1 MLFLGAFT
9 RKYRGLPC
17 DETIRMKKIFL
28 LLGIGLMALNA
39 ALAQDKEVSVAAI
52 YDGTFRT
59 EGMDVLRSRNN
70 GTQYTLL
77 NYDRASK
84 VQTIDLYDY
93 ETLEKTATLLSTEDL
108 EDIAYMSS
116 YAFSADESKVL
127 LATDLKP
134 IYRRSALGTYYLYDF
149 ATKALIKIADAPVQE
164 PSLSPDGTLVAYGY
178 ENNLYVFDLKT
189 QQTKQ
194 LTFDGEKNRIINGIT
209 DWVYEEEFGFVRAFE
224 WSPEGTHLAFLRF
237 DETAVPEYSMPIYGA
252 DLYPTLQTFKYPKAG
267 ENNAIVSLHL
277 YELEG
282 AKTSKI
288 PVEAYYIPRIIWKN
302 NPDELA
308 FQTFNRHQNELILYQ
323 YNKVSEALTVLH
335 KEVDAAYVD
344 VNDNLTFLLDDSF
357 IWTSEKGG
365 YNHLYLHDKNGKEK
379 RQLTSGEWEVT
390 AYYGY
395 DQKHKKIFFQSTA
408 MGSINRDVYSVGI
421 NGKNL
426 RRLTEQDGVNRAS
439 FSADFTYFI
448 NAYSNANT
456 PPSYTLNTTL
466 SNKKLRDANQTKSLM
481 LKTIVDNSSL
491 LDKLDSYNI
500 SPKEFSTISV
510 NGNDLNMWMIKP
522 ADFDPAKKYPLLMFQ
537 YSGPGS
543 QSVSNTWMSGN
554 DYWYQLLQ
562 SKGYIIACVDGRG
575 TGFKG
580 RDFKKSTY
588 LQLVR
593 YESDDQ
599 IAAAEK
605 LSSLPYIDENR
616 TGIWGWSFGGDMAM
630 HCILKGNDVFE
641 TAISV
646 APVTSWRFYD
656 TIYTERFMRTP
667 QENPEGY
674 DLNSPLNYAEQLKGK
689 LLLVHGSADDNVH
702 FQNTMRMV
710 EALVRANKQF
720 DWALY
725 PDKNHGIY
733 GGKTRDQ
740 LYTKMTHFILNN
752 L

>member
-1 MLFLGAFT
+1 
-9 RKYRGLPC
+9 
-17 DETIRMKKIFL
+17 MKKLFL
-28 LLGIGLMALNA
+28 LLGIGLLAINA
-39 ALAQDKEVSVAAI
+39 VLAQDKEVSVAAI

-77 NYDRASK
+77 NYDRVNK
-84 VQTIDLYDY
+84 VQTIDLYEY

-108 EDIAYMSS
+108 DGISYMSS
-116 YAFSADESKVL
+116 YTFSADESKAL

-134 IYRRSALGTYYLYDF
+134 IYRRSTLGSYFVYDF
-149 ATKALIKIADAPVQE
+149 NDKSLIKIADVALQE
-164 PSLSPDGTLVAYGY
+164 PSLSPDGSKVAYGY
-178 ENNLYVFDLKT
+178 KNNIYLFDLKT
-189 QQTKQ
+189 KQTEQ

-224 WSPEGTHLAFLRF
+224 WSPEGTHIAFLRF
-237 DETAVPEYSMPIYGA
+237 DETEVPKYSMPIYGE

-267 ENNAIVSLHL
+267 ENNAKVSLHL
-277 YELEG
+277 IELKG
-282 AKTSKI
+282 AKTVKI
-288 PVEAYYIPRIIWKN
+288 PVEAYYIPRIMWKN

-308 FQTFNRHQNELILYQ
+308 FQTFNRHQNELVLYE
-323 YNKVSEALTVLH
+323 YNKRSGALSVLH
-335 KEVDAAYVD
+335 TERDAAYVD
-344 VNDNLTFLLDDSF
+344 VNDNLTFLADDSF
-357 IWTSEKGG
+357 IWSSEKDG
-365 YNHLYLHDKNGKEK
+365 YNHLYLHDKSGKEK
-379 RQLTSGEWEVT
+379 RQLTSGDWEVT
-390 AYYGY
+390 SYYGY
-395 DQKHKKIFFQSTA
+395 DEKRKKIFFQSTA

-421 NGKNL
+421 NGKNVS
-426 RRLTEQDGVNRAS
+426 RLTAQDGVNRAS

-448 NAYSNANT
+448 NVHSNAAT
-456 PPSYTLNTTL
+456 PPSYTLNTTVP
-466 SNKKLRDANQTKSLM
+466 KKRVRDTNAGQSLM
-481 LKTIVDNSSL
+481 LKTIVDNTAL
-491 LDKLDSYNI
+491 LDKLEAYNI

-522 ADFDPAKKYPLLMFQ
+522 ADFDPSKKYPLLMFQ

-543 QSVSNTWMSGN
+543 QSVTNTWMNGN

-562 SKGYIIACVDGRG
+562 SRGYVIACVDGRG

-599 IAAAEK
+599 IAAAEQ
-605 LSSLPYIDENR
+605 LSALPYIDENR

-630 HCILKGNDVFE
+630 HSILKGNEVFE

-674 DLNSPLNYAEQLKGK
+674 DLNSPLNYADRLKGK

-710 EALVRANKQF
+710 EALVQANKQF
-720 DWALY
+720 DWAVY

-733 GGKTRDQ
+733 GGKTREQ
-740 LYTKMTHFILNN
+740 LYTKMTQFILNN

>member
-1 MLFLGAFT
+1 MRKLAVLFS
-9 RKYRGLPC
+9 
-17 DETIRMKKIFL
+17 
-28 LLGIGLMALNA
+28 IGLLAINTV
-39 ALAQDKEVSVAAI
+39 LAQDKEVSVAAI

-77 NYDRASK
+77 NYDRVNK
-84 VQTIDLYDY
+84 IQTIDLYEY

-108 EDIAYMSS
+108 EGISYMSS
-116 YAFSADESKVL
+116 YTFSADESKVL
-127 LATDLKP
+127 LATDLTP
-134 IYRRSALGTYYLYDF
+134 IYRRSTLGSYFVYDF
-149 ATKALIKIADAPVQE
+149 NDKSLIKIADVGIQE
-164 PSLSPDGTLVAYGY
+164 PSLSPDGSKVAYGY
-178 ENNLYVFDLKT
+178 ENNIYLFDLKT
-189 QQTKQ
+189 KQTKQ

-224 WSPEGTHLAFLRF
+224 WSPEGTHIAFLRF
-237 DETAVPEYSMPIYGA
+237 DETEVPEYSMPIYGE

-267 ENNAIVSLHL
+267 ENNAVVSLHL
-277 YELEG
+277 MELEG
-282 AKTSKI
+282 AKTATI
-288 PVEAYYIPRIIWKN
+288 PVDAYYIPRIKWKN

-308 FQTFNRHQNELILYQ
+308 FQTFNRHQNELVLYEF
-323 YNKVSEALTVLH
+323 NKRSGALSVLH
-335 KEVDAAYVD
+335 TERDAAYVD
-344 VNDNLTFLLDDSF
+344 VNDNLTFLVDDSF
-357 IWTSEKGG
+357 IWSSEKDG
-365 YNHLYLHDKNGKEK
+365 YNHLYLHDKSGKEK
-379 RQLTSGEWEVT
+379 RQLTSGDWEVT
-390 AYYGY
+390 SYYGY
-395 DQKHKKIFFQSTA
+395 DEKRKKIFFQSTA

-426 RRLTEQDGVNRAS
+426 RRLTAQDGVNRAS

-448 NAYSNANT
+448 NAHSNAVT
-456 PPSYTLNTTL
+456 PPSYTLNTTVP
-466 SNKKLRDANQTKSLM
+466 KKRVRDANAGQSLM
-481 LKTIVDNSSL
+481 LKTIVDNTAL
-491 LDKLDSYNI
+491 LNTLEDYNI
-500 SPKEFSTISV
+500 SPKEFSTLTV

-522 ADFDPAKKYPLLMFQ
+522 ADFDPSKKYPLLMFQ

-543 QSVSNTWMSGN
+543 QSVSNTWMSAN

-599 IAAAEK
+599 IAAAEQ
-605 LSSLPYIDENR
+605 LSALPYIDENR

-630 HCILKGNDVFE
+630 HSILKGNEVFE

-674 DLNSPLNYAEQLKGK
+674 DLNSPLNYADQLKGK

-710 EALVRANKQF
+710 EALVQANKQF
-720 DWALY
+720 DWAVY

-733 GGKTRDQ
+733 GGKTREQ
-740 LYTKMTHFILNN
+740 LYTKMTQFILNN

>member
-1 MLFLGAFT
+1 MRKIAVLFS
-9 RKYRGLPC
+9 
-17 DETIRMKKIFL
+17 
-28 LLGIGLMALNA
+28 IGLLAINTV
-39 ALAQDKEVSVAAI
+39 LAQDKEVSVAAI

-77 NYDRASK
+77 NYDRVNK
-84 VQTIDLYDY
+84 IQTIDLYEY

-108 EDIAYMSS
+108 EGISYMSS
-116 YAFSADESKVL
+116 YTFSADESKVL
-127 LATDLKP
+127 LATDLIP
-134 IYRRSALGTYYLYDF
+134 IYRRSTLGSYFVYDF
-149 ATKALIKIADAPVQE
+149 NDKSLIKIANVAVQE
-164 PSLSPDGTLVAYGY
+164 PSLSPDGSKVAYGY
-178 ENNLYVFDLKT
+178 ENNIYLFDLKT
-189 QQTKQ
+189 KQTEQ

-224 WSPEGTHLAFLRF
+224 WSPEGTHIAFLRF
-237 DETAVPEYSMPIYGA
+237 DETEVPEYSMPIYGE

-267 ENNAIVSLHL
+267 ENNAVVSLHL
-277 YELEG
+277 IELEG
-282 AKTSKI
+282 AKTSTI
-288 PVEAYYIPRIIWKN
+288 SVDAYYIPRIKWKN

-308 FQTFNRHQNELILYQ
+308 FQTFNRHQNELVLYE
-323 YNKVSEALTVLH
+323 YNKRSGALSVLH
-335 KEVDAAYVD
+335 TERDAAYVD
-344 VNDNLTFLLDDSF
+344 VNDNLTFLVDDSF
-357 IWTSEKGG
+357 IWSSEKDG
-365 YNHLYLHDKNGKEK
+365 YHHLYLHDKSGKEK
-379 RQLTSGEWEVT
+379 RQLTSGDWEVT
-390 AYYGY
+390 SYYGY
-395 DQKHKKIFFQSTA
+395 DEKRKKIFFQSTA

-421 NGKNL
+421 NGKNVS
-426 RRLTEQDGVNRAS
+426 RLTAQDGVNRAS

-448 NAYSNANT
+448 NAHSNAAT
-456 PPSYTLNTTL
+456 PPSYTLNTTV
-466 SNKKLRDANQTKSLM
+466 SKKRVRDANAGQSLM
-481 LKTIVDNSSL
+481 LKTIVDNTAL
-491 LDKLDSYNI
+491 LNTLEAYNI
-500 SPKEFSTISV
+500 SPKEFSTLAV

-522 ADFDPAKKYPLLMFQ
+522 ADFDPSKKYPLLMFQ

-543 QSVSNTWMSGN
+543 QSVSNTWMSAN

-599 IAAAEK
+599 IAAAEQ
-605 LSSLPYIDENR
+605 LSALPYIDENR

-630 HCILKGNDVFE
+630 HSILKGNEVFE

-674 DLNSPLNYAEQLKGK
+674 DLNSPLNYAERLKGK

-710 EALVRANKQF
+710 EALVQANKQF
-720 DWALY
+720 DWAVY

-733 GGKTRDQ
+733 GGKTREQ
-740 LYTKMTHFILNN
+740 LYTKMTQFILNN

>member
-1 MLFLGAFT
+1 MRKLAVLFS
-9 RKYRGLPC
+9 
-17 DETIRMKKIFL
+17 
-28 LLGIGLMALNA
+28 IGLLAINTV
-39 ALAQDKEVSVAAI
+39 LAQDKEVSVAAI

-77 NYDRASK
+77 NYDRVNK
-84 VQTIDLYDY
+84 IQTIDLYEY

-108 EDIAYMSS
+108 EGISYMSS
-116 YAFSADESKVL
+116 YTFSADESKVL
-127 LATDLKP
+127 LATDLTP
-134 IYRRSALGTYYLYDF
+134 IYRRSTLGSYFVYDF
-149 ATKALIKIADAPVQE
+149 NDKSLIKIADVGIQE
-164 PSLSPDGTLVAYGY
+164 PSLSPDGSKVAYGY
-178 ENNLYVFDLKT
+178 ENNIYLFDLKT
-189 QQTKQ
+189 KQTEQ

-224 WSPEGTHLAFLRF
+224 WSPEGTHIAFLRF
-237 DETAVPEYSMPIYGA
+237 DETEVPEYSMPIYGE

-267 ENNAIVSLHL
+267 ENNAVVSLHL
-277 YELEG
+277 IELEG
-282 AKTSKI
+282 VKTATI
-288 PVEAYYIPRIIWKN
+288 PVDAYYIPRIKWKN

-308 FQTFNRHQNELILYQ
+308 FQTFNRHQNELVLYEF
-323 YNKVSEALTVLH
+323 NKRSGALSVLH
-335 KEVDAAYVD
+335 TERDAAYVD
-344 VNDNLTFLLDDSF
+344 VNDNLTFLVDDSF
-357 IWTSEKGG
+357 IWSSEKDG
-365 YNHLYLHDKNGKEK
+365 YNHLYLHDKSGKEK
-379 RQLTSGEWEVT
+379 RQLTSGDWEVT
-390 AYYGY
+390 SYYGY
-395 DQKHKKIFFQSTA
+395 DEKRKKIFFQSTA

-426 RRLTEQDGVNRAS
+426 RRLTAQDGVNRAS

-448 NAYSNANT
+448 NAHSNAVT
-456 PPSYTLNTTL
+456 PPSYTLNTTVP
-466 SNKKLRDANQTKSLM
+466 KKRVRDANAGQSLM
-481 LKTIVDNSSL
+481 LKTIVDNTAL
-491 LDKLDSYNI
+491 LNTLEDYNI
-500 SPKEFSTISV
+500 SPKEFSTLAV

-522 ADFDPAKKYPLLMFQ
+522 ADFDPSKKYPLLMFQ

-599 IAAAEK
+599 IAAAEQ
-605 LSSLPYIDENR
+605 LSALPYIDENR

-630 HCILKGNDVFE
+630 HSILKGNEVFE

-674 DLNSPLNYAEQLKGK
+674 DLNSPLNYADQLKGK

-710 EALVRANKQF
+710 EALVQANKQF
-720 DWALY
+720 DWAVY

-733 GGKTRDQ
+733 GGKTREQ
-740 LYTKMTHFILNN
+740 LYTKMTQFILNN

>member
-1 MLFLGAFT
+1 MRKLAVLFS
-9 RKYRGLPC
+9 
-17 DETIRMKKIFL
+17 
-28 LLGIGLMALNA
+28 IGLLAINTV
-39 ALAQDKEVSVAAI
+39 LAQDKEVSVAAI

-77 NYDRASK
+77 NYDRVNK
-84 VQTIDLYDY
+84 IQTIDLYEY

-108 EDIAYMSS
+108 EGISYMSS
-116 YAFSADESKVL
+116 YTFSADESKVL
-127 LATDLKP
+127 LATDLTP
-134 IYRRSALGTYYLYDF
+134 IYRRSTLGSYFVYDF
-149 ATKALIKIADAPVQE
+149 NDKSLIKIADVGIQE
-164 PSLSPDGTLVAYGY
+164 PSLSPDGSKVAYGY
-178 ENNLYVFDLKT
+178 ENNIYLFDLKT
-189 QQTKQ
+189 KQTKQ

-209 DWVYEEEFGFVRAFE
+209 DWVYEEEFSFVRAFE
-224 WSPEGTHLAFLRF
+224 WSPEGTHIAFLRF
-237 DETAVPEYSMPIYGA
+237 DETEVPEYSMPIYGE

-267 ENNAIVSLHL
+267 ENNAVVSLHL
-277 YELEG
+277 MELEG
-282 AKTSKI
+282 AKTATI
-288 PVEAYYIPRIIWKN
+288 PVDAYYIPRIKWKN

-308 FQTFNRHQNELILYQ
+308 FQTFNRHQNELVLYE
-323 YNKVSEALTVLH
+323 YNKRSGALSVLH
-335 KEVDAAYVD
+335 TERDAAYVD
-344 VNDNLTFLLDDSF
+344 VNDNLTFLVDDSF
-357 IWTSEKGG
+357 IWSSEKDG
-365 YNHLYLHDKNGKEK
+365 YNHLYLHDKSGKEK
-379 RQLTSGEWEVT
+379 RQLTSGDWEVT
-390 AYYGY
+390 SYYGY
-395 DQKHKKIFFQSTA
+395 DEKRKKIFFQSTA

-426 RRLTEQDGVNRAS
+426 RRLTAQDGVNRAS

-448 NAYSNANT
+448 NAHSNAVT
-456 PPSYTLNTTL
+456 PPSYTLNTTVP
-466 SNKKLRDANQTKSLM
+466 KKRVPDANAGQSLM
-481 LKTIVDNSSL
+481 LKTIVDNTAL
-491 LDKLDSYNI
+491 LNTLEDYNI
-500 SPKEFSTISV
+500 SPKEFSTLAV

-522 ADFDPAKKYPLLMFQ
+522 ADFDPSKKYPLLMFQ

-599 IAAAEK
+599 IAAAEQ
-605 LSSLPYIDENR
+605 LSTLPYIDENR

-630 HCILKGNDVFE
+630 HSILKGNEVFE

-674 DLNSPLNYAEQLKGK
+674 DLNSPLNYADQLKGK

-710 EALVRANKQF
+710 EALVQANKQF
-720 DWALY
+720 DWAVY

-733 GGKTRDQ
+733 GGKTREQ
-740 LYTKMTHFILNN
+740 LYTKMTQFILNN

>member
-1 MLFLGAFT
+1 MRKLAVLFS
-9 RKYRGLPC
+9 
-17 DETIRMKKIFL
+17 
-28 LLGIGLMALNA
+28 IGLLAINTV
-39 ALAQDKEVSVAAI
+39 LAQDKEVSVAAI

-77 NYDRASK
+77 NYYRVNK
-84 VQTIDLYDY
+84 IQTIDLYEY
-93 ETLEKTATLLSTEDL
+93 ETLEKTATLLTTEDL
-108 EDIAYMSS
+108 EGISYMSS
-116 YAFSADESKVL
+116 YTFSADESKVL
-127 LATDLKP
+127 LATDLTP
-134 IYRRSALGTYYLYDF
+134 IYRRSTLGSYFVYDF
-149 ATKALIKIADAPVQE
+149 NYKSLIKIADVGIQE
-164 PSLSPDGTLVAYGY
+164 PSLSPDGSKVAYGY
-178 ENNLYVFDLKT
+178 ENNIYLFDLKT
-189 QQTKQ
+189 KQTEQ

-224 WSPEGTHLAFLRF
+224 WSPEGTHIAFLRF
-237 DETAVPEYSMPIYGA
+237 DETEVPEYSMPIYGE

-267 ENNAIVSLHL
+267 ENNAVVSLHL
-277 YELEG
+277 IELDG
-282 AKTSKI
+282 VKTATI
-288 PVEAYYIPRIIWKN
+288 PVDAYYIPRIKWKN

-308 FQTFNRHQNELILYQ
+308 FQTFNRHQNELVLYEF
-323 YNKVSEALTVLH
+323 NKRSGALSVLH
-335 KEVDAAYVD
+335 TERDAAYVD
-344 VNDNLTFLLDDSF
+344 VNDNLTFLVDDSF
-357 IWTSEKGG
+357 IWSSEKDG
-365 YNHLYLHDKNGKEK
+365 YHHLYLHDKSGKEK
-379 RQLTSGEWEVT
+379 RQLTSGDWEVT
-390 AYYGY
+390 SYYGY
-395 DQKHKKIFFQSTA
+395 DEKRKKIFFQSTA

-426 RRLTEQDGVNRAS
+426 RRLTVQDGVNRAS

-448 NAYSNANT
+448 NAHSNAAT
-456 PPSYTLNTTL
+456 PPSYTLNTTVP
-466 SNKKLRDANQTKSLM
+466 KKRVPDANAGQSLM
-481 LKTIVDNSSL
+481 LKTIVDNTAL
-491 LDKLDSYNI
+491 LNTLEDYNI
-500 SPKEFSTISV
+500 SPKEFSTLTV
-510 NGNDLNMWMIKP
+510 NGNDLNMLMIKP
-522 ADFDPAKKYPLLMFQ
+522 ADFDPSKKYPLLMFQ

-599 IAAAEK
+599 IAAAEQ
-605 LSSLPYIDENR
+605 LSALPYIDENR

-630 HCILKGNDVFE
+630 HTILKGNEVFE

-674 DLNSPLNYAEQLKGK
+674 DLNSPLNYADQLKGK

-710 EALVRANKQF
+710 EALVQANKQF
-720 DWALY
+720 DWAVY

-733 GGKTRDQ
+733 GGKTREQ
-740 LYTKMTHFILNN
+740 LYTKMTQFILNN

>member
-1 MLFLGAFT
+1 MRKIAVLFS
-9 RKYRGLPC
+9 
-17 DETIRMKKIFL
+17 
-28 LLGIGLMALNA
+28 IGLLAINTV
-39 ALAQDKEVSVAAI
+39 LAQEKEVSVAAI

-77 NYDRASK
+77 NYDRVNK
-84 VQTIDLYDY
+84 IQTIDLYEY

-108 EDIAYMSS
+108 EGISYMSS
-116 YAFSADESKVL
+116 YTFSADESKVL
-127 LATDLKP
+127 LATDLIP
-134 IYRRSALGTYYLYDF
+134 IYRRSTLGSYFVYDF
-149 ATKALIKIADAPVQE
+149 NDKSLIKIANVAVQE
-164 PSLSPDGTLVAYGY
+164 PSLSPDGSKVAYGY
-178 ENNLYVFDLKT
+178 ENNIYLFDLKT
-189 QQTKQ
+189 KQTEQ

-224 WSPEGTHLAFLRF
+224 WSPEGTHIAFLRF
-237 DETAVPEYSMPIYGA
+237 DETEVPEYSMPIYGE

-267 ENNAIVSLHL
+267 ENNAVVSLHL
-277 YELEG
+277 IELEG
-282 AKTSKI
+282 AKTSTI
-288 PVEAYYIPRIIWKN
+288 PVDAYYIPRIKWKN

-308 FQTFNRHQNELILYQ
+308 FQTFNRHQNELVLYE
-323 YNKVSEALTVLH
+323 YNKRSGALSVLH
-335 KEVDAAYVD
+335 TERDAAYVD
-344 VNDNLTFLLDDSF
+344 VNDNLTFLVDDSF
-357 IWTSEKGG
+357 IWSSEKDG
-365 YNHLYLHDKNGKEK
+365 YNHLYLHDKSGKEK
-379 RQLTSGEWEVT
+379 RQLTSGDWEVT
-390 AYYGY
+390 SYYGY
-395 DQKHKKIFFQSTA
+395 DEKCKKIFFQSTA

-421 NGKNL
+421 NGKNAT
-426 RRLTEQDGVNRAS
+426 RLTAQDGVNRAS

-448 NAYSNANT
+448 NAHSNAAT
-456 PPSYTLNTTL
+456 PPSYTLNTTVP
-466 SNKKLRDANQTKSLM
+466 KKRVRDANAGQSLM
-481 LKTIVDNSSL
+481 LKTIVDNTAL
-491 LDKLDSYNI
+491 LNTLEAYNI
-500 SPKEFSTISV
+500 SPKEFSTLAV

-522 ADFDPAKKYPLLMFQ
+522 ADFDPSKKYPLLMFQ

-543 QSVSNTWMSGN
+543 QSVSNTWMGAN

-562 SKGYIIACVDGRG
+562 SRGYVIACVDGRG

-599 IAAAEK
+599 IAAAEQ
-605 LSSLPYIDENR
+605 LSALPYIDENR

-630 HCILKGNDVFE
+630 HSILKGNEVFE

-674 DLNSPLNYAEQLKGK
+674 DLNSPLNYAERLKGK

-710 EALVRANKQF
+710 EALVQANKQF
-720 DWALY
+720 DWAVY

-733 GGKTRDQ
+733 GGKTREQ
-740 LYTKMTHFILNN
+740 LYTKMTQFILNN

>member
-1 MLFLGAFT
+1 MRKLAVLFS
-9 RKYRGLPC
+9 
-17 DETIRMKKIFL
+17 
-28 LLGIGLMALNA
+28 IGLLAINTV
-39 ALAQDKEVSVAAI
+39 LAQDKEVSVAAI

-77 NYDRASK
+77 NYDRVNK
-84 VQTIDLYDY
+84 IQTIDLYEY

-108 EDIAYMSS
+108 EGISYMSS
-116 YAFSADESKVL
+116 YTFSADESKVL
-127 LATDLKP
+127 LATDLTP
-134 IYRRSALGTYYLYDF
+134 IYRRSTLGSYFVYDF
-149 ATKALIKIADAPVQE
+149 NDKSLIKIADVGIQE
-164 PSLSPDGTLVAYGY
+164 PSLSPDGSKVAYGY
-178 ENNLYVFDLKT
+178 ENNIYLFDLKT
-189 QQTKQ
+189 KQTKQ

-224 WSPEGTHLAFLRF
+224 WSPEGTHIAFLRF
-237 DETAVPEYSMPIYGA
+237 DETEVPEYSMPIYGE

-267 ENNAIVSLHL
+267 ENNAVVSLHL
-277 YELEG
+277 IELEG
-282 AKTSKI
+282 VKTATI
-288 PVEAYYIPRIIWKN
+288 PVDAYYIPRIKWKN

-308 FQTFNRHQNELILYQ
+308 FQTFNRHQNELVLYEF
-323 YNKVSEALTVLH
+323 NKRSGALSVLH
-335 KEVDAAYVD
+335 TERDAAYVD
-344 VNDNLTFLLDDSF
+344 VNDNLTFLVDDSF
-357 IWTSEKGG
+357 IWSSEKDG
-365 YNHLYLHDKNGKEK
+365 YNHLYLHDKSGKEK
-379 RQLTSGEWEVT
+379 RQLTSGDWEVT
-390 AYYGY
+390 SYYGY
-395 DQKHKKIFFQSTA
+395 DEKRKKIFFQSTA

-426 RRLTEQDGVNRAS
+426 RRLTAQDGVNRAS

-448 NAYSNANT
+448 NAHSNAVT
-456 PPSYTLNTTL
+456 PPSYTLNTTVP
-466 SNKKLRDANQTKSLM
+466 KKRVRDANAGQSLM
-481 LKTIVDNSSL
+481 LKTIVDNTAL
-491 LDKLDSYNI
+491 LNTLEDYNI
-500 SPKEFSTISV
+500 SPKEFSTLAV

-522 ADFDPAKKYPLLMFQ
+522 ADFDPSKKYPLLMFQ

-543 QSVSNTWMSGN
+543 QSVSNTWMSAN

-599 IAAAEK
+599 IAAAEQ
-605 LSSLPYIDENR
+605 LSALPYIDENR

-630 HCILKGNDVFE
+630 HSILKGNEVFE

-674 DLNSPLNYAEQLKGK
+674 DLNSPLNYAERLKGK

-702 FQNTMRMV
+702 FQNTMRIV
-710 EALVRANKQF
+710 EALVQANKQF
-720 DWALY
+720 DWAVY

-733 GGKTRDQ
+733 GGKTREQ
-740 LYTKMTHFILNN
+740 LYTKMTQFILNN

>member
-1 MLFLGAFT
+1 MRKIAVLFS
-9 RKYRGLPC
+9 
-17 DETIRMKKIFL
+17 
-28 LLGIGLMALNA
+28 IGLLAINTV
-39 ALAQDKEVSVAAI
+39 LAQDKEVSVAAI

-77 NYDRASK
+77 NYDRVNK
-84 VQTIDLYDY
+84 IQTIDLYEY

-108 EDIAYMSS
+108 EGISYMSS
-116 YAFSADESKVL
+116 YTFSADESKVL
-127 LATDLKP
+127 LATDLIP
-134 IYRRSALGTYYLYDF
+134 IYRRSTLGSYFVYDF
-149 ATKALIKIADAPVQE
+149 NDKSLIKIANVAVQE
-164 PSLSPDGTLVAYGY
+164 PSLSPDGSKVAYGY
-178 ENNLYVFDLKT
+178 ENNIYLFDLKT
-189 QQTKQ
+189 KQTEQ

-224 WSPEGTHLAFLRF
+224 WSPEGTHIAFLRF
-237 DETAVPEYSMPIYGA
+237 DETEVPEYSMPIYGE

-267 ENNAIVSLHL
+267 ENNAAVSLHL
-277 YELEG
+277 IELEG
-282 AKTSKI
+282 AKTAKI
-288 PVEAYYIPRIIWKN
+288 PVDAYYIPRIMWKN
-302 NPDELA
+302 NLDELA
-308 FQTFNRHQNELILYQ
+308 FQTFNRHQNELVLYE
-323 YNKVSEALTVLH
+323 YNKRSGALSVLH
-335 KEVDAAYVD
+335 TERDAAYVD
-344 VNDNLTFLLDDSF
+344 VNDNLTFLVDDSF
-357 IWTSEKGG
+357 IWSSEKDG
-365 YNHLYLHDKNGKEK
+365 YNHLYLHDKSGKEK
-379 RQLTSGEWEVT
+379 RQLTSGDWEVT
-390 AYYGY
+390 SYYGY
-395 DQKHKKIFFQSTA
+395 DEKRKKIFFQSTA

-421 NGKNL
+421 NGKNVS
-426 RRLTEQDGVNRAS
+426 RLTAQDGVNRAS

-448 NAYSNANT
+448 NAHSNAAT
-456 PPSYTLNTTL
+456 PPSYTLNTTV
-466 SNKKLRDANQTKSLM
+466 SKKRVRDANAGQSLM
-481 LKTIVDNSSL
+481 LKTIVDNTAL
-491 LDKLDSYNI
+491 LNTLEAYNI
-500 SPKEFSTISV
+500 SPKEFSTLAV

-522 ADFDPAKKYPLLMFQ
+522 ADFDPSKKYPLLMFQ

-543 QSVSNTWMSGN
+543 QSVSNTWMSAN

-562 SKGYIIACVDGRG
+562 SRGYVIACVDGRG

-599 IAAAEK
+599 IAAAEQ
-605 LSSLPYIDENR
+605 LSALPYIDENR

-630 HCILKGNDVFE
+630 HSILKGNEVFE

-674 DLNSPLNYAEQLKGK
+674 DLNSPLNYAERLKGK

-710 EALVRANKQF
+710 EALVQANKQF
-720 DWALY
+720 DWAVY

-733 GGKTRDQ
+733 GGKTREQ
-740 LYTKMTHFILNN
+740 LYTKMTQFILNN

>member
-1 MLFLGAFT
+1 MRKIAVLFS
-9 RKYRGLPC
+9 
-17 DETIRMKKIFL
+17 
-28 LLGIGLMALNA
+28 IGLLAINTV
-39 ALAQDKEVSVAAI
+39 LAQDKEVSVAAI

-77 NYDRASK
+77 NYDRVNK
-84 VQTIDLYDY
+84 IQTIDLYEY

-108 EDIAYMSS
+108 EGISYMSS
-116 YAFSADESKVL
+116 YTFSADESKVL
-127 LATDLKP
+127 LATDLIP
-134 IYRRSALGTYYLYDF
+134 IYRRSTLGSYFVYDF
-149 ATKALIKIADAPVQE
+149 NDKSLIKIANVAVQE
-164 PSLSPDGTLVAYGY
+164 PSLSPDGSKVAYGY
-178 ENNLYVFDLKT
+178 ENNIYLFDLKT
-189 QQTKQ
+189 KQTEQ

-224 WSPEGTHLAFLRF
+224 WSPEGTHIAFLRF
-237 DETAVPEYSMPIYGA
+237 DETEVPEYSMPIYGE

-267 ENNAIVSLHL
+267 ENNAVVSLHL
-277 YELEG
+277 IELEG
-282 AKTSKI
+282 AKTSTI
-288 PVEAYYIPRIIWKN
+288 PVDAYYIPRIKWKN

-308 FQTFNRHQNELILYQ
+308 FQTFNRHQNELVLYE
-323 YNKVSEALTVLH
+323 YNKRSGALSVLH
-335 KEVDAAYVD
+335 TERDAAYVD
-344 VNDNLTFLLDDSF
+344 VNDNLTFLVDDSF
-357 IWTSEKGG
+357 IWSSEKDG
-365 YNHLYLHDKNGKEK
+365 YNHLYLHDKSGKEK
-379 RQLTSGEWEVT
+379 RQLTSGDWEVT
-390 AYYGY
+390 SYYGY
-395 DQKHKKIFFQSTA
+395 DEKRKKIFFQSTA

-421 NGKNL
+421 NGKNVS
-426 RRLTEQDGVNRAS
+426 RLTAQDGVNRAS

-448 NAYSNANT
+448 NAHSNAAT
-456 PPSYTLNTTL
+456 PPSYTLNTTV
-466 SNKKLRDANQTKSLM
+466 SKKRVRDANAGQSLM
-481 LKTIVDNSSL
+481 LKTIVDNMAL
-491 LDKLDSYNI
+491 LNTLEAYNI
-500 SPKEFSTISV
+500 SPKEFSTLAV

-543 QSVSNTWMSGN
+543 QSVSNTWMSAN
-554 DYWYQLLQ
+554 DYWHQLLQ
-562 SKGYIIACVDGRG
+562 SRGYVIACVDGRG

-599 IAAAEK
+599 IAAAEQ
-605 LSSLPYIDENR
+605 LSALPYIDENR

-630 HCILKGNDVFE
+630 HSILKGNEVFE

-674 DLNSPLNYAEQLKGK
+674 DLNSPLNYAERLKGK

-710 EALVRANKQF
+710 EALVQANKQF
-720 DWALY
+720 DWAVY

-733 GGKTRDQ
+733 GGKTREQ
-740 LYTKMTHFILNN
+740 LYTKMTQFILNN

>member
-1 MLFLGAFT
+1 MRKIAVLFS
-9 RKYRGLPC
+9 
-17 DETIRMKKIFL
+17 
-28 LLGIGLMALNA
+28 IGLLAINTV
-39 ALAQDKEVSVAAI
+39 LAQDKEVSVAAI

-77 NYDRASK
+77 NYDRVNK
-84 VQTIDLYDY
+84 IQTIDLYEY

-108 EDIAYMSS
+108 EGISYMSS
-116 YAFSADESKVL
+116 YTFSADESKVL
-127 LATDLKP
+127 LATDLIP
-134 IYRRSALGTYYLYDF
+134 IYRRSTLGSYFVYDF
-149 ATKALIKIADAPVQE
+149 NDKSLIKIANVAVQE
-164 PSLSPDGTLVAYGY
+164 PSLSPDGSKVAYGY
-178 ENNLYVFDLKT
+178 ENNIYLFDLKT
-189 QQTKQ
+189 KQTEQ

-224 WSPEGTHLAFLRF
+224 WSPEGTHIAFLRF
-237 DETAVPEYSMPIYGA
+237 DETEVPEYSMPIYGE

-267 ENNAIVSLHL
+267 ENNAVVSLHL
-277 YELEG
+277 IELEG
-282 AKTSKI
+282 AKTAKI
-288 PVEAYYIPRIIWKN
+288 PVDAYYIPRIMWKN
-302 NPDELA
+302 NPDELV
-308 FQTFNRHQNELILYQ
+308 FQTFNRHQNELVLYE
-323 YNKVSEALTVLH
+323 YNKRSGALSVLH
-335 KEVDAAYVD
+335 TERDAAYVD
-344 VNDNLTFLLDDSF
+344 VNDNLTFLVDDSF
-357 IWTSEKGG
+357 IWSSEKDG
-365 YNHLYLHDKNGKEK
+365 YNHLYLHDKSGKEK
-379 RQLTSGEWEVT
+379 RQLTSGDWEVT
-390 AYYGY
+390 SYYGY
-395 DQKHKKIFFQSTA
+395 DEKRKKIFFQSTA

-421 NGKNL
+421 NGKNAT
-426 RRLTEQDGVNRAS
+426 RLTAQDGVNRAS

-448 NAYSNANT
+448 NAHSNAAT
-456 PPSYTLNTTL
+456 PPSYTLNTTV
-466 SNKKLRDANQTKSLM
+466 SKKRVRDANAGQSLM
-481 LKTIVDNSSL
+481 LKTIVDNTAL
-491 LDKLDSYNI
+491 LNTLEAYNI
-500 SPKEFSTISV
+500 SPKEFSTLAV

-522 ADFDPAKKYPLLMFQ
+522 ADFDPSKKYPLLMFQ

-543 QSVSNTWMSGN
+543 QSVSNTWMSAN

-562 SKGYIIACVDGRG
+562 SRGYVIACVDGRG

-599 IAAAEK
+599 IAAAEQ
-605 LSSLPYIDENR
+605 LSALPYIDENR

-630 HCILKGNDVFE
+630 HSILKGNEVFE

-674 DLNSPLNYAEQLKGK
+674 DLNSPLNYADQLKGK

-710 EALVRANKQF
+710 EALVQANKQF
-720 DWALY
+720 DWAVY

-733 GGKTRDQ
+733 GGKTREQ
-740 LYTKMTHFILNN
+740 LYTKMTQFILNN

>member
-1 MLFLGAFT
+1 MRKLAVLFS
-9 RKYRGLPC
+9 
-17 DETIRMKKIFL
+17 
-28 LLGIGLMALNA
+28 IGLLAINTV
-39 ALAQDKEVSVAAI
+39 LAQDKEVSVAAI

-77 NYDRASK
+77 NYDRVNK
-84 VQTIDLYDY
+84 IQTIDLYEY

-108 EDIAYMSS
+108 EGISYMSS
-116 YAFSADESKVL
+116 YTFSADESKVL
-127 LATDLKP
+127 LATDLTP
-134 IYRRSALGTYYLYDF
+134 IYRRSTLGSYFVYDF
-149 ATKALIKIADAPVQE
+149 NDKSLIKIADVGIQE
-164 PSLSPDGTLVAYGY
+164 PSLSPDGSKVAYGY
-178 ENNLYVFDLKT
+178 ENNIYLFDLKT
-189 QQTKQ
+189 KQTEQ

-224 WSPEGTHLAFLRF
+224 WSPEGTHIAFLRF
-237 DETAVPEYSMPIYGA
+237 DETEVPEYSMPIYGE

-267 ENNAIVSLHL
+267 ENNAVVSLHL
-277 YELEG
+277 IELEG
-282 AKTSKI
+282 VKTATI
-288 PVEAYYIPRIIWKN
+288 PVDAYYIPRIKWKN

-308 FQTFNRHQNELILYQ
+308 FQTFNRHQNELVLYE
-323 YNKVSEALTVLH
+323 YNKRSGALSVLH
-335 KEVDAAYVD
+335 TERDAAYVD
-344 VNDNLTFLLDDSF
+344 VNDNLTFLVDDSF
-357 IWTSEKGG
+357 IWSSEKDG
-365 YNHLYLHDKNGKEK
+365 YNHFYLHDKSGKEK
-379 RQLTSGEWEVT
+379 RQLTSGDWEVT
-390 AYYGY
+390 SYYGY
-395 DQKHKKIFFQSTA
+395 DEKRKKIFFQSTA

-426 RRLTEQDGVNRAS
+426 RRLTAQDGVNRAS

-448 NAYSNANT
+448 NAHSNAVT
-456 PPSYTLNTTL
+456 PPSYTLNTTVP
-466 SNKKLRDANQTKSLM
+466 KKRVRDANAGQSLM
-481 LKTIVDNSSL
+481 LKTIVDNTAL
-491 LDKLDSYNI
+491 LNTLEDYNI
-500 SPKEFSTISV
+500 SPKEFSTLTV

-522 ADFDPAKKYPLLMFQ
+522 ADFDPSKKYPLLMFQ

-543 QSVSNTWMSGN
+543 QSVSNTWMSAN

-599 IAAAEK
+599 IAAAEQ
-605 LSSLPYIDENR
+605 LSALPYIDENR

-630 HCILKGNDVFE
+630 HSILKGNEVFE

-674 DLNSPLNYAEQLKGK
+674 DLNSPLNYADQLKGK

-710 EALVRANKQF
+710 EALVQANKQF
-720 DWALY
+720 DWAVY

-733 GGKTRDQ
+733 GGKTREQ
-740 LYTKMTHFILNN
+740 LYTKMTQFILNN

>member
-1 MLFLGAFT
+1 MRKLAVLFS
-9 RKYRGLPC
+9 
-17 DETIRMKKIFL
+17 
-28 LLGIGLMALNA
+28 IGLLAINTV
-39 ALAQDKEVSVAAI
+39 LAQDKEVSVAAI

-77 NYDRASK
+77 NYDRVNK
-84 VQTIDLYDY
+84 IQTIDLYEY

-108 EDIAYMSS
+108 EGISYMSS
-116 YAFSADESKVL
+116 YTFSADESKVL
-127 LATDLKP
+127 LATDLTP
-134 IYRRSALGTYYLYDF
+134 IYRRSTLGSYFVYDF
-149 ATKALIKIADAPVQE
+149 NDKSLIKIADVGIQE
-164 PSLSPDGTLVAYGY
+164 PSLSPDGSKVAYGY
-178 ENNLYVFDLKT
+178 ENNIYLFDLKT
-189 QQTKQ
+189 KQTKQ

-224 WSPEGTHLAFLRF
+224 WSPEGTHIAFLRF
-237 DETAVPEYSMPIYGA
+237 DETEVPEYSMPIYGE
-252 DLYPTLQTFKYPKAG
+252 DLYPSLQTFKYPKAG
-267 ENNAIVSLHL
+267 ENNAVVSLHL
-277 YELEG
+277 IELEG
-282 AKTSKI
+282 VKTATI
-288 PVEAYYIPRIIWKN
+288 PVDAYYIPRIKWKN

-308 FQTFNRHQNELILYQ
+308 FQTFNRHQNELVLYEF
-323 YNKVSEALTVLH
+323 NKRSGALSVLH
-335 KEVDAAYVD
+335 TERDAAYVD
-344 VNDNLTFLLDDSF
+344 VNDNLTFLVDDSF
-357 IWTSEKGG
+357 IWSSEKDG
-365 YNHLYLHDKNGKEK
+365 YNHLYLHDKSGKEK
-379 RQLTSGEWEVT
+379 RQLTSGDWEVT
-390 AYYGY
+390 SYYGY
-395 DQKHKKIFFQSTA
+395 DEKRKKIFFQSTA

-426 RRLTEQDGVNRAS
+426 RRLTAQDGVNRAS

-448 NAYSNANT
+448 NAHSNAAT
-456 PPSYTLNTTL
+456 PPSYTLNTTVP
-466 SNKKLRDANQTKSLM
+466 KKRVRDANAGQSLM
-481 LKTIVDNSSL
+481 LKTIVDNTAL
-491 LDKLDSYNI
+491 LNTLEDYNI
-500 SPKEFSTISV
+500 SPKEFSTLAV

-522 ADFDPAKKYPLLMFQ
+522 ADFDPSKKYPLLMFQ

-543 QSVSNTWMSGN
+543 QSVSNTWMSAN

-599 IAAAEK
+599 IAAAEQ
-605 LSSLPYIDENR
+605 LSALPYIDENR

-630 HCILKGNDVFE
+630 HSILKGNEVFE

-674 DLNSPLNYAEQLKGK
+674 DLNSPLNYADQLKGK

-710 EALVRANKQF
+710 EALVQANKQF
-720 DWALY
+720 DWAVY

-733 GGKTRDQ
+733 GGKTREQ
-740 LYTKMTHFILNN
+740 LYTKMTQFILNN

>member
-1 MLFLGAFT
+1 MRKLAVLFS
-9 RKYRGLPC
+9 
-17 DETIRMKKIFL
+17 
-28 LLGIGLMALNA
+28 IGLLAINTV
-39 ALAQDKEVSVAAI
+39 LAQDKEVSVAAI

-77 NYDRASK
+77 NYDRVNK
-84 VQTIDLYDY
+84 IQTIDLYEY

-108 EDIAYMSS
+108 EGISYMSS
-116 YAFSADESKVL
+116 YTFSSDESKVL
-127 LATDLKP
+127 LATDLTP
-134 IYRRSALGTYYLYDF
+134 IYRRSTLGSYFVYDF
-149 ATKALIKIADAPVQE
+149 NDKSLIKIADVGIQE
-164 PSLSPDGTLVAYGY
+164 PSLSPDGSKVAYGY
-178 ENNLYVFDLKT
+178 ENNIYLFDLKT
-189 QQTKQ
+189 KQTEQ

-224 WSPEGTHLAFLRF
+224 WSPEGTHIAFLRF
-237 DETAVPEYSMPIYGA
+237 DETEVPEYSMPIYGE

-267 ENNAIVSLHL
+267 ENNAVVSLHL
-277 YELEG
+277 IELEG
-282 AKTSKI
+282 VKTATI
-288 PVEAYYIPRIIWKN
+288 PVDAYYIPRIKWKN

-308 FQTFNRHQNELILYQ
+308 FQTFNRHQNELVLYEF
-323 YNKVSEALTVLH
+323 NKRSGALSVLH
-335 KEVDAAYVD
+335 TERDAAYLD
-344 VNDNLTFLLDDSF
+344 VNDNLTFLVDDSF
-357 IWTSEKGG
+357 IWSSEKDG
-365 YNHLYLHDKNGKEK
+365 YNHLYLHDKSGKEK
-379 RQLTSGEWEVT
+379 RQLTSGDWEVT
-390 AYYGY
+390 SYYGY
-395 DQKHKKIFFQSTA
+395 DEKRKKIFFQSTA

-426 RRLTEQDGVNRAS
+426 RRLTAQDGVNRAS

-448 NAYSNANT
+448 NAHSNAAT
-456 PPSYTLNTTL
+456 PPSYTLNTTVP
-466 SNKKLRDANQTKSLM
+466 KKRVRDANAGQSLM
-481 LKTIVDNSSL
+481 LKTIVDNTAL
-491 LDKLDSYNI
+491 LNTLEDYNI
-500 SPKEFSTISV
+500 SPKEFSTLTV

-522 ADFDPAKKYPLLMFQ
+522 ADFDPSKKYPLLMFQ

-543 QSVSNTWMSGN
+543 QSVSNTWMSAN

-599 IAAAEK
+599 IAAAEQ
-605 LSSLPYIDENR
+605 LSALPYIDENR

-630 HCILKGNDVFE
+630 HSILKGNEVFE

-674 DLNSPLNYAEQLKGK
+674 DLNSPLNYADQLKGK

-710 EALVRANKQF
+710 EALVQANKQF
-720 DWALY
+720 DWAVY

-733 GGKTRDQ
+733 GGKTREQ
-740 LYTKMTHFILNN
+740 LYTKMTQFILNN

>member
-1 MLFLGAFT
+1 MRKLAVLFS
-9 RKYRGLPC
+9 
-17 DETIRMKKIFL
+17 
-28 LLGIGLMALNA
+28 IGLLAINTV
-39 ALAQDKEVSVAAI
+39 LAQDKEVSVAAI

-77 NYDRASK
+77 NYDRVNK
-84 VQTIDLYDY
+84 IQTIDLYEY

-108 EDIAYMSS
+108 EGISYMSS
-116 YAFSADESKVL
+116 YTFSADESKVL
-127 LATDLKP
+127 LATDLTP
-134 IYRRSALGTYYLYDF
+134 IYRRSTLGSYFVYDF
-149 ATKALIKIADAPVQE
+149 NDKSLIKIADVGIQE
-164 PSLSPDGTLVAYGY
+164 PSLSPDGSKVAYGY
-178 ENNLYVFDLKT
+178 ENNIYLFDLKT
-189 QQTKQ
+189 KQTEQ

-224 WSPEGTHLAFLRF
+224 WSPEGTHIAFLRF
-237 DETAVPEYSMPIYGA
+237 DETEVPEYSMPIYGE

-267 ENNAIVSLHL
+267 ENNAVVSLHL
-277 YELEG
+277 MELEG
-282 AKTSKI
+282 VKTATI
-288 PVEAYYIPRIIWKN
+288 PVDAYYIPRIKWKN

-308 FQTFNRHQNELILYQ
+308 FQTFNRHQNELVLYEF
-323 YNKVSEALTVLH
+323 NKRSGALSVLH
-335 KEVDAAYVD
+335 TERDAAYVD
-344 VNDNLTFLLDDSF
+344 VNDNLTFLVDDSF
-357 IWTSEKGG
+357 IWSSEKDG
-365 YNHLYLHDKNGKEK
+365 YHHLYLHEKSGKEK
-379 RQLTSGEWEVT
+379 RQLTSGDWEVT
-390 AYYGY
+390 SYYGY
-395 DQKHKKIFFQSTA
+395 DEKRKKIFFQSTA

-426 RRLTEQDGVNRAS
+426 RRLTVQDGVNRAS

-448 NAYSNANT
+448 NAHSNAAT
-456 PPSYTLNTTL
+456 PPSYTLNTTVP
-466 SNKKLRDANQTKSLM
+466 KKRVRDANAGQSLM
-481 LKTIVDNSSL
+481 LKTIVDNTAL
-491 LDKLDSYNI
+491 LNTLEDYNI
-500 SPKEFSTISV
+500 SPKEFSTLTV

-522 ADFDPAKKYPLLMFQ
+522 ADFDPSKKYPLLMFQ

-543 QSVSNTWMSGN
+543 QSVSNTWMSAN

-599 IAAAEK
+599 IAAAEQ
-605 LSSLPYIDENR
+605 LSALPYIDENR

-630 HCILKGNDVFE
+630 HSILKGNEVFE

-674 DLNSPLNYAEQLKGK
+674 DLNSPLNYADQLKGK

-710 EALVRANKQF
+710 EALVQANKQF
-720 DWALY
+720 DWAVY

-733 GGKTRDQ
+733 GGKTREQ
-740 LYTKMTHFILNN
+740 LYTKMTQFILNN

>member
-1 MLFLGAFT
+1 MRKIAVLFS
-9 RKYRGLPC
+9 
-17 DETIRMKKIFL
+17 
-28 LLGIGLMALNA
+28 IGLLAINTV
-39 ALAQDKEVSVAAI
+39 LAQDKEVSVAAI

-77 NYDRASK
+77 NYDRVNK
-84 VQTIDLYDY
+84 IQTIDLYEY

-108 EDIAYMSS
+108 EGISYMSS
-116 YAFSADESKVL
+116 YTFSADESKVL
-127 LATDLKP
+127 LATDLIP
-134 IYRRSALGTYYLYDF
+134 IYRRSTLGSYFVYDF
-149 ATKALIKIADAPVQE
+149 NDKSLIKIANVAVQE
-164 PSLSPDGTLVAYGY
+164 PSLSPDGSKVAYGY
-178 ENNLYVFDLKT
+178 ENNIYLFDLKT
-189 QQTKQ
+189 KQTEQ

-224 WSPEGTHLAFLRF
+224 WSPEGTHIAFLRF
-237 DETAVPEYSMPIYGA
+237 DETEVPEYSMPIYGE

-267 ENNAIVSLHL
+267 ENNAVVSLHL
-277 YELEG
+277 IELEG
-282 AKTSKI
+282 AKTSTI
-288 PVEAYYIPRIIWKN
+288 PVDAYYIPRIKWKN

-308 FQTFNRHQNELILYQ
+308 FQTFNRHQNELVLYE
-323 YNKVSEALTVLH
+323 YNKRSGALSVLH
-335 KEVDAAYVD
+335 TERDAAYVD
-344 VNDNLTFLLDDSF
+344 VNDNLTFLVDDSF
-357 IWTSEKGG
+357 IWSSEKDG
-365 YNHLYLHDKNGKEK
+365 YNHLYLHDKSGKEK
-379 RQLTSGEWEVT
+379 RQLTSGDWEVT
-390 AYYGY
+390 SYYGY
-395 DQKHKKIFFQSTA
+395 DEKRKKIFFQSTA

-421 NGKNL
+421 NGKNVS
-426 RRLTEQDGVNRAS
+426 RLTAQDGVNRAS

-448 NAYSNANT
+448 NAHSNAAT
-456 PPSYTLNTTL
+456 PPSYTLNTTV
-466 SNKKLRDANQTKSLM
+466 SKKRVRDANAGQSLM
-481 LKTIVDNSSL
+481 LKTIVDNMAL
-491 LDKLDSYNI
+491 LNTLEAYNI
-500 SPKEFSTISV
+500 SPKEFSTLAV

-522 ADFDPAKKYPLLMFQ
+522 ADFDPSKKYPLLMFQ

-543 QSVSNTWMSGN
+543 QSVSNTWMSAN

-562 SKGYIIACVDGRG
+562 SRGYIIACVDGRG

-599 IAAAEK
+599 IAAAEQ
-605 LSSLPYIDENR
+605 LSALPYIDENR

-630 HCILKGNDVFE
+630 HSILKGNEVFE

-674 DLNSPLNYAEQLKGK
+674 DLNSPLNYAERLKGK

-710 EALVRANKQF
+710 EALVQANKQF
-720 DWALY
+720 DWAVY

-733 GGKTRDQ
+733 GGKTREQ
-740 LYTKMTHFILNN
+740 LYTKMTQFILNN

>member
-1 MLFLGAFT
+1 MRKLAVLFS
-9 RKYRGLPC
+9 
-17 DETIRMKKIFL
+17 
-28 LLGIGLMALNA
+28 IGLLAINTV
-39 ALAQDKEVSVAAI
+39 LAQDKEVSVAAI

-77 NYDRASK
+77 NYDRVNK
-84 VQTIDLYDY
+84 IQTIDLYEY

-108 EDIAYMSS
+108 EGISYMSS
-116 YAFSADESKVL
+116 YTFSADESKVL
-127 LATDLKP
+127 LATDLTP
-134 IYRRSALGTYYLYDF
+134 IYRRSTLGSYFVYDF
-149 ATKALIKIADAPVQE
+149 NDKSLIKIADVGIQE
-164 PSLSPDGTLVAYGY
+164 PSLSPDGSKVAYGY
-178 ENNLYVFDLKT
+178 ENNIYLFDLKT
-189 QQTKQ
+189 KQTEQ

-224 WSPEGTHLAFLRF
+224 WSPEGTHIAFLRF
-237 DETAVPEYSMPIYGA
+237 DETEVPEYSMPIYGE

-267 ENNAIVSLHL
+267 ENNAVVSLHL
-277 YELEG
+277 IELEG
-282 AKTSKI
+282 VKTATI
-288 PVEAYYIPRIIWKN
+288 PVDAYYIPRIKWKN

-308 FQTFNRHQNELILYQ
+308 FQTFNRHQNELVLYEF
-323 YNKVSEALTVLH
+323 NKRSGALSVLH
-335 KEVDAAYVD
+335 TERDAAYVD
-344 VNDNLTFLLDDSF
+344 VNDNLTFLVDDSF
-357 IWTSEKGG
+357 IWSSEKDG
-365 YNHLYLHDKNGKEK
+365 YHHLYLHDKSGKEK
-379 RQLTSGEWEVT
+379 RQLTSGDWEVT
-390 AYYGY
+390 SYYGY
-395 DQKHKKIFFQSTA
+395 DEKRKKIFFQSTA

-426 RRLTEQDGVNRAS
+426 RRLTAQDGVNRAS

-448 NAYSNANT
+448 NAHSNAVT
-456 PPSYTLNTTL
+456 PPSYTLNTTVP
-466 SNKKLRDANQTKSLM
+466 KKRVRDANAGQSLM
-481 LKTIVDNSSL
+481 LKTIVDNTAL
-491 LDKLDSYNI
+491 LNTLEDYNI
-500 SPKEFSTISV
+500 SPKEFSTLAV

-522 ADFDPAKKYPLLMFQ
+522 ADFDPSKKYPLLMFQ

-599 IAAAEK
+599 IAAAEQ
-605 LSSLPYIDENR
+605 LSALPYIDENR

-630 HCILKGNDVFE
+630 HSILKGNEVFE

-674 DLNSPLNYAEQLKGK
+674 DLNSPLNYADQLKGK

-710 EALVRANKQF
+710 EALVQANKQF
-720 DWALY
+720 DWAVY

-733 GGKTRDQ
+733 GGKTREQ
-740 LYTKMTHFILNN
+740 LYTKMTQFILNN

>member
-1 MLFLGAFT
+1 MRKLAVLFS
-9 RKYRGLPC
+9 
-17 DETIRMKKIFL
+17 
-28 LLGIGLMALNA
+28 IGLLAINTV
-39 ALAQDKEVSVAAI
+39 LAQDKEVSVAAI

-77 NYDRASK
+77 NYDRVNK
-84 VQTIDLYDY
+84 IQTIDLYEY

-108 EDIAYMSS
+108 EGISYMSS
-116 YAFSADESKVL
+116 YTFSADESKVL
-127 LATDLKP
+127 LATDLTP
-134 IYRRSALGTYYLYDF
+134 IYRRSTLGSYFVYDF
-149 ATKALIKIADAPVQE
+149 NDKSLIKIADVGIQE
-164 PSLSPDGTLVAYGY
+164 PSLSPDGSKVAYGY
-178 ENNLYVFDLKT
+178 ENNIYLFDLKT
-189 QQTKQ
+189 KQTKQ

-224 WSPEGTHLAFLRF
+224 WSPEGTHIAFLRF
-237 DETAVPEYSMPIYGA
+237 DETEVPEYSMPIYGE

-267 ENNAIVSLHL
+267 ENNAVVSLHL
-277 YELEG
+277 MELEG
-282 AKTSKI
+282 AKTATI
-288 PVEAYYIPRIIWKN
+288 PVDAYYIPRIKWKN

-308 FQTFNRHQNELILYQ
+308 FQTFNRHQNELVLYEF
-323 YNKVSEALTVLH
+323 NKRSGALSVLH
-335 KEVDAAYVD
+335 TERDAAYVD
-344 VNDNLTFLLDDSF
+344 VNDNLTFLVDDSF
-357 IWTSEKGG
+357 IWSSEKDG
-365 YNHLYLHDKNGKEK
+365 YNHLYLHDKSGKEK
-379 RQLTSGEWEVT
+379 RQLTSGDWEVT
-390 AYYGY
+390 SYYGY
-395 DQKHKKIFFQSTA
+395 DEKRKKIFFQSTA

-426 RRLTEQDGVNRAS
+426 RRLTAQDGVNRAS

-448 NAYSNANT
+448 NAHSNAVT
-456 PPSYTLNTTL
+456 PPSYTLNTTVP
-466 SNKKLRDANQTKSLM
+466 KKRVRDANAGQSLM
-481 LKTIVDNSSL
+481 LKTIVDNTAL
-491 LDKLDSYNI
+491 LNTLEDYNI
-500 SPKEFSTISV
+500 SPKEFSTLAV

-522 ADFDPAKKYPLLMFQ
+522 ADFDPSKKYPLLMFQ

-543 QSVSNTWMSGN
+543 QSVSNTWMSAN

-599 IAAAEK
+599 IAAAEQ
-605 LSSLPYIDENR
+605 LSALPYIDENR

-630 HCILKGNDVFE
+630 HSILKGNEVFE

-674 DLNSPLNYAEQLKGK
+674 DLNSPLNYADQLKGK

-710 EALVRANKQF
+710 EALVQANKQF
-720 DWALY
+720 DWAVY

-733 GGKTRDQ
+733 GGKTREQ
-740 LYTKMTHFILNN
+740 LYNKMTQFILNN

>member
-1 MLFLGAFT
+1 MRKLAALFS
-9 RKYRGLPC
+9 
-17 DETIRMKKIFL
+17 
-28 LLGIGLMALNA
+28 IGLLAINTV
-39 ALAQDKEVSVAAI
+39 LAQDKEVSVAAI

-77 NYDRASK
+77 NYDRVNK
-84 VQTIDLYDY
+84 IQTIDLYEY

-108 EDIAYMSS
+108 EGISYMSS
-116 YAFSADESKVL
+116 YTFSADESKVL
-127 LATDLKP
+127 LATDLIP
-134 IYRRSALGTYYLYDF
+134 IYRRSTLGSYFVYDF
-149 ATKALIKIADAPVQE
+149 NDKSLIKIADVGIQE
-164 PSLSPDGTLVAYGY
+164 PSLSPDGSKVAYGY
-178 ENNLYVFDLKT
+178 ENNIYLFDLKT
-189 QQTKQ
+189 KQTKQ

-224 WSPEGTHLAFLRF
+224 WSPEGTHIAFLRF
-237 DETAVPEYSMPIYGA
+237 DETEVPEYSMPIYGE

-267 ENNAIVSLHL
+267 ENNAVVSLHL
-277 YELEG
+277 MELEG
-282 AKTSKI
+282 AKTATI
-288 PVEAYYIPRIIWKN
+288 PVDAYYIPRIKWKN

-308 FQTFNRHQNELILYQ
+308 FQTFNRHQNELVLYE
-323 YNKVSEALTVLH
+323 YNKRSGALSVLH
-335 KEVDAAYVD
+335 TERDAAYVD
-344 VNDNLTFLLDDSF
+344 VNDNLTFLVDDSF
-357 IWTSEKGG
+357 IWSSEKDG
-365 YNHLYLHDKNGKEK
+365 YNHLYLHDKSGKEK
-379 RQLTSGEWEVT
+379 RQLTSGDWEVT
-390 AYYGY
+390 SYYGY
-395 DQKHKKIFFQSTA
+395 DEKRKKIFFQSTA

-426 RRLTEQDGVNRAS
+426 RRLTAQDGVNRAS

-448 NAYSNANT
+448 NAHSNAVT
-456 PPSYTLNTTL
+456 PPSYTLNTTVP
-466 SNKKLRDANQTKSLM
+466 KKRVRDANAGQSLM
-481 LKTIVDNSSL
+481 LKTIVDNTAL
-491 LDKLDSYNI
+491 LNTLEDYNI
-500 SPKEFSTISV
+500 SPKEFSTLAV

-522 ADFDPAKKYPLLMFQ
+522 ADFDPSKKYPLLMFQ

-543 QSVSNTWMSGN
+543 QSVSNTWMSAN

-599 IAAAEK
+599 IAAAEQ
-605 LSSLPYIDENR
+605 LSALPYIDENR

-630 HCILKGNDVFE
+630 HSILKGNEVFE

-674 DLNSPLNYAEQLKGK
+674 DLNSPLNYADQLKGK

-710 EALVRANKQF
+710 EALVQANKQF
-720 DWALY
+720 DWAVY

-733 GGKTRDQ
+733 GGKTREQ
-740 LYTKMTHFILNN
+740 LYNKMTQFILNN

>member
-1 MLFLGAFT
+1 
-9 RKYRGLPC
+9 
-17 DETIRMKKIFL
+17 MKKLFL
-28 LLGIGLMALNA
+28 LLGIGLLAINA
-39 ALAQDKEVSVAAI
+39 VLAQDKEVSVAAI

-77 NYDRASK
+77 NYDRVNK
-84 VQTIDLYDY
+84 VQTIDLYEY

-108 EDIAYMSS
+108 DGISYMSS
-116 YAFSADESKVL
+116 YTFSADESKVL

-134 IYRRSALGTYYLYDF
+134 IYRRSTLGSYFVYDF
-149 ATKALIKIADAPVQE
+149 NDKSLIKIADVAVQE
-164 PSLSPDGTLVAYGY
+164 PSLSPDGSKVAYGY
-178 ENNLYVFDLKT
+178 KNNIYLFDLKT
-189 QQTKQ
+189 KQTDQ

-224 WSPEGTHLAFLRF
+224 WSPEGTHIAFLRF
-237 DETAVPEYSMPIYGA
+237 DETEVPKYSMPIYGE

-267 ENNAIVSLHL
+267 ENNAKVSLHL
-277 YELEG
+277 IELKG
-282 AKTSKI
+282 VKTVKI
-288 PVEAYYIPRIIWKN
+288 PVEAYYIPRIMWKN
-302 NPDELA
+302 NPDELV
-308 FQTFNRHQNELILYQ
+308 FQTFNRHQNELVLYE
-323 YNKVSEALTVLH
+323 YNKRGGALSVLH
-335 KEVDAAYVD
+335 TERDAAYVD
-344 VNDNLTFLLDDSF
+344 VNDNLTFLADDSF
-357 IWTSEKGG
+357 IWSSEKDG
-365 YNHLYLHDKNGKEK
+365 YNHLYLHDKSGKEK
-379 RQLTSGEWEVT
+379 RQLTSGDWEVT
-390 AYYGY
+390 SYYGY
-395 DQKHKKIFFQSTA
+395 DEKRKKIFFQSTA

-421 NGKNL
+421 NGKNVS
-426 RRLTEQDGVNRAS
+426 RLTAQDGVNRAS

-448 NAYSNANT
+448 NVHSNAAT
-456 PPSYTLNTTL
+456 PPSYTLNTTVP
-466 SNKKLRDANQTKSLM
+466 KKRVRDTNAGQSLM
-481 LKTIVDNSSL
+481 LKTIVDNTAL
-491 LDKLDSYNI
+491 LDKLEAYNI

-522 ADFDPAKKYPLLMFQ
+522 ADFDPSKKYPLLMFQ

-543 QSVSNTWMSGN
+543 QSVTNTWMNGN

-562 SKGYIIACVDGRG
+562 SRGYVIACVDGRG

-599 IAAAEK
+599 IAAAEQ
-605 LSSLPYIDENR
+605 LSALPYIDENR

-630 HCILKGNDVFE
+630 HSILKGNEVFE

-674 DLNSPLNYAEQLKGK
+674 DLNSPLNYADRLKGK

-710 EALVRANKQF
+710 EALVQANKQF
-720 DWALY
+720 DWAVY

-733 GGKTRDQ
+733 GGKTREQ
-740 LYTKMTHFILNN
+740 LYTKMTQFILNN